1 MIKKIFNSPKKL
13 LIIESTFVIL
23 ALILVLWMGY
33 QREMDFQ
40 EQIIKQEA
48 GQLIN
53 EIENFLQTGQ
63 IYATSYASNLD
74 LSGNYDS
81 VVLQLKKLLLPIPFF
96 NQINITGPDGNIVAG
111 FPQNNVGQRQAGF
124 PGGKSDLLDDVLI
137 IPRKNNSSL
146 TLFVTQIKNPN
157 SSTLFYLIGE
167 SDFRAN
173 PMSSGLQKVIASLG
187 LKVVNANLMDET
199 GTKILDLFT
208 AESLIQN
215 IDSMAN
221 FYQKVLLN
229 NWSVKFT
236 YLNKVKFNEV
246 LVSSTPLI
254 FILIILQ
261 VIFII
266 NYQTADRKKTVQ
278 PEDMNISDKKY
289 VPDRGRKESFV
300 SHLVEVSSLEKV
312 AQLFLNYAEIKEESS
327 IRLVLFENPLE
338 KNNKRLLSFAKG
350 KNTNDFSYLDE
361 QIAILLDKYPLLEI
375 PNIIGSREIHLRQDR
390 KYPRAIFA
398 APILS
403 EKTMYGFI
411 WHGFDKPDHLD
422 SEEKK
427 YIQEMIE
434 AGKRLLITL
443 QKNQIFKDISV
454 TQNLILESISMP
466 VMLLDEKNVVLYS
479 NQQAIKSFEFK
490 KEPAGK
496 DIRDLFVNHLPIELT
511 NCKTDEC
518 YLYENEN
525 GEIFQVHIDCVK
537 EVNGQTK
544 KLLVFE
550 NISIQEKWKKNF
562 SETTTLL
569 GHDLR
574 VPLTVIKGYL
584 TMLPIMGQLNQQQR
598 AYIEKGIRQVDE
610 MNDQI
615 KHLFTSERL
624 NGGDGLLR
632 DDIEIHKLIGEIVA
646 SQMSVAEQKRIELVC
661 EFFSSSEICIPGDR
675 TLIKMAINRI
685 IENAIRFT
693 ANEGKISIRTGL
705 VQNMGE
711 IAIEDNGC
719 GISAVDLPHIFEKSY
734 RMKIN
739 TTIETT
745 EKGQSLSLVKS
756 IIEKHGG
763 EIGAVS
769 ELGKGS
775 TFFVRLPLK
784 SQRNNL

>member
-1 MIKKIFNSPKKL
+1 MVKNIFSSSRTV
-13 LIIESTFVIL
+13 LIVESILVIL
-23 ALILVLWMGY
+23 ALILVMWIGY
-33 QREMDFQ
+33 QREMDSQ
-40 EQIIKQEA
+40 ENLIKQEA
-48 GQLIN
+48 GLLIT
-53 EIENFLQTGQ
+53 EIEDFLQTGQ
-63 IYATSYASNLD
+63 IYVSSYASNLE
-74 LSGNYDS
+74 LGGNFDS
-81 VVLQLKKLLLPIPFF
+81 VILQLKKFLLPFPFF
-96 NQINITGPDGNIVAG
+96 NQINVTDSDGNIVAG
-111 FPQNNVGQRQAGF
+111 FPQNNVGQRQVGF
-124 PGGKSDLLDDVLI
+124 TISKSDLLDDVLI

-146 TLFVTQIKNPN
+146 TLFIKQIGNPN
-157 SSTLFYLIGE
+157 SSVLFFLVGE

-173 PMSSGLQKVIASLG
+173 PTSLG
-187 LKVVNANLMDET
+187 LQRVISSLSSKVVNVNLMDEA
-199 GTKILDLFT
+199 GSKILDLFN

-215 IDSMAN
+215 IDSISN
-221 FYQKVLLN
+221 YYQKDLFN
-229 NWSVKFT
+229 NWSVRFA
-236 YLNKVKFNEV
+236 YLNKLKFIEV
-246 LVSSTPLI
+246 LVSSIPLI

-266 NYQTADRKKTVQ
+266 SYMTANRPKNIQ
-278 PEDMNISDKKY
+278 PEELKISDKKY
-289 VPDRGRKESFV
+289 IPDRGRKESFI
-300 SHLVEVSSLEKV
+300 SHLAEVSSLEKV
-312 AQLFLNYAEIKEESS
+312 AQLFLNYTEIKDESS

-350 KNTNDFSYLDE
+350 KNSNDFSYLDE

-375 PNIIGSREIHLRQDR
+375 PEIIGSREIHLRQDR

-411 WHGFDKPDHLD
+411 WHGFDKPEQFDA
-422 SEEKK
+422 EEKK
-427 YIQEMIE
+427 YIQEIIE
-434 AGKRLLITL
+434 SGKRLLITL
-443 QKNQIFKDISV
+443 HKNQIFKDISV
-454 TQNLILESISMP
+454 TQNLILESIPMP
-466 VMLLDEKNVVLYS
+466 VMLLGEKNVVLYS

-490 KEPAGK
+490 EEPAGK
-496 DIRDLFVNHLPIELT
+496 DIQDLFNHHMTVELA
-511 NCKTDEC
+511 NCKTNGI
-518 YLYENEN
+518 YIYEKEN
-525 GEIFQVHIDCVK
+525 GEIYKVHIDCVQ
-537 EVNGQTK
+537 EFHEQTK

-550 NISIQEKWKKNF
+550 NISTQEKWKKNY

-569 GHDLR
+569 AHDLR

-584 TMLPIMGQLNQQQR
+584 TMLPVMGQLNQQQR
-598 AYIEKGIRQVDE
+598 SYIEKGIRQVDE

-615 KHLFTSERL
+615 KHLFTIERL
-624 NGGDGLLR
+624 NEGDGLIK
-632 DDIEIHKLIGEIVA
+632 DDIEIHKLIDEIVS
-646 SQMSVAEQKRIELVC
+646 SQMPIAEQKRIELAC
-661 EFFSSSEICIPGDR
+661 EFSSSSEIHISGDR
-675 TLIKMAINRI
+675 TLIKMAVNRI

-705 VQNMGE
+705 VQNMSE

-739 TTIETT
+739 TTFETS

-775 TFFVRLPLK
+775 TFFIRLPLK
-784 SQRNNL
+784 ISEK

>member
-1 MIKKIFNSPKKL
+1 MVKKIFSSSRKF
-13 LIIESTFVIL
+13 LIIESILVIL
-23 ALILVLWMGY
+23 ALIFVIWIGY
-33 QREMDFQ
+33 QREMDSQ
-40 EQIIKQEA
+40 EQLIKQEG
-48 GQLIN
+48 GQLIT

-74 LSGNYDS
+74 LSGNFDS
-81 VVLQLKKLLLPIPFF
+81 VVLQLKKLLLPFPFF
-96 NQINITGPDGNIVAG
+96 NQLNVTDSDGNIVAG

-124 PGGKSDLLDDVLI
+124 PVGRSDLLDDVLI

-146 TLFVTQIKNPN
+146 TLFIKQIKNPN
-157 SSTLFYLIGE
+157 SNLLFYLIGE

-173 PMSSGLQKVIASLG
+173 PMSSGLQRVISSLSS
-187 LKVVNANLMDET
+187 KVVNVNLMDET

-208 AESLIQN
+208 VESLIQN
-215 IDSMAN
+215 KDSMSN
-221 FYQKVLLN
+221 FNQKVLLN
-229 NWSVKFT
+229 NWSVRFA
-236 YLNKVKFNEV
+236 YLNKVKIIEV
-246 LVSSTPLI
+246 LVSSIPLI
-254 FILIILQ
+254 FILFILQ

-266 NYQTADRKKTVQ
+266 NYQTANRTKAVQ

-289 VPDRGRKESFV
+289 LPDRGRKENFI
-300 SHLVEVSSLEKV
+300 SHLVEVSSLEKA

-375 PNIIGSREIHLRQDR
+375 PDIIGSREIRLRQDR
-390 KYPRAIFA
+390 KYPRALFA
-398 APILS
+398 APIHS

-427 YIQEMIE
+427 YVQEIIE
-434 AGKRLLITL
+434 AGKRILITF

-454 TQNLILESISMP
+454 TQNLILESIPMP

-479 NQQAIKSFEFK
+479 NQQAIKSFELK
-490 KEPAGK
+490 EEPAGK
-496 DIRDLFVNHLPIELT
+496 DIQDLFIHHLPVELT
-511 NCKTDEC
+511 DCKTNGS
-518 YLYENEN
+518 YLYEKEN
-525 GEIFQVHIDCVK
+525 GEIYKVHIDCVN
-537 EVNGQTK
+537 EVHEQTK

-550 NISIQEKWKKNF
+550 NISTQEKWKKNY
-562 SETTTLL
+562 SETTTML

-584 TMLPIMGQLNQQQR
+584 TMLPVMGQLNQQQR
-598 AYIEKGIRQVDE
+598 SYVEKGIHQVDE
-610 MNDQI
+610 MIDQI

-624 NGGDGLLR
+624 NDGDGLIK
-632 DDIEIHKLIGEIVA
+632 DDIEIHKLIGEIVS
-646 SQMSVAEQKRIELVC
+646 SQMAVAEQKRIELDC
-661 EFFSSSEICIPGDR
+661 DFFDPSEIYISGDR
-675 TLIKMAINRI
+675 PLIKMAINRI

-739 TTIETT
+739 TTVETT

-784 SQRNNL
+784 S